1 MPKLKPH
8 KGLLKRVKVT
18 ATGKIIR
25 RQANKG
31 HLMASKNSAR
41 RRRLGRVVQMDKTN
55 MKTMR
60 RMLASVTIASARR
73 DRPQKGVIHA

>member
-41 RRRLGRVVQMDKTN
+41 RRRLGRVVNVDKTN
-55 MKTMR
+55 MKTIR
-60 RMLASVTIASARR
+60 RMLTLE
-73 DRPQKGVIHA
+73 

>member
-18 ATGKIIR
+18 AKGKIIR

-31 HLMASKNSAR
+31 HLMASKTSAR
-41 RRRLGRVVQMDKTN
+41 RRRLGRTAKVDKTV
-55 MKTMR
+55 MKTIR
-60 RMLASVTIASARR
+60 RMLAL
-73 DRPQKGVIHA
+73 Q

>member
-18 ATGKIIR
+18 GTGKIIR

-31 HLMASKNSAR
+31 HLMTSKSSAR
-41 RRRLGRVVQMDKTN
+41 RRRLGRVVNVDKTN

-60 RMLASVTIASARR
+60 RMLALE
-73 DRPQKGVIHA
+73 

>member
-18 ATGKIIR
+18 GTGKIIR

-41 RRRLGRVVQMDKTN
+41 RRRLGRVVHVDRTNVKTI
-55 MKTMR
+55 R
-60 RMLASVTIASARR
+60 RLLALE
-73 DRPQKGVIHA
+73 

>member
-31 HLMASKNSAR
+31 HLMTSKNSAR
-41 RRRLGRVVQMDKTN
+41 RRRLGRTVKVDPTN

-60 RMLASVTIASARR
+60 RMLALE
-73 DRPQKGVIHA
+73 

>member
-31 HLMASKNSAR
+31 HLMVTKNGAR
-41 RRRLGRVVQMDKTN
+41 RRRLGRTVKVDKTN

-60 RMLASVTIASARR
+60 RMLALE
-73 DRPQKGVIHA
+73 

>member
-31 HLMASKNSAR
+31 HLMITKNGAR
-41 RRRLGRVVQMDKTN
+41 RRRLGRTVNVDKTN

-60 RMLASVTIASARR
+60 RMLALE
-73 DRPQKGVIHA
+73 

>member
-31 HLMASKNSAR
+31 HLMVTKNGAR
-41 RRRLGRVVQMDKTN
+41 RRRLGRTVNVDKTN

-60 RMLASVTIASARR
+60 RML
-73 DRPQKGVIHA
+73 GLE

>member
-18 ATGKIIR
+18 AKGKIIR

-41 RRRLGRVVQMDKTN
+41 RRRSGP
-55 MKTMR
+55 
-60 RMLASVTIASARR
+60 
-73 DRPQKGVIHA
+73 DRQDG